1 MENTRISQSKNNSTR
16 ASKHYQD
23 IYERLVSVNEDL
35 LGRGATYDSDLH
47 DLGTEY
53 FGQRFAGVFASD
65 TIPLATNFRYCIVN
79 LDSQDKPGSHWVAIA
94 KDKGKLMV
102 YDSFGRTVTDIL
114 PDLHGAIDVDR
125 DAEQSD
131 QEENCGPRALAW
143 LMMYDLFG
151 PKVAAGI

>member
-1 MENTRISQSKNNSTR
+1 M
-16 ASKHYQD
+16 
-23 IYERLVSVNEDL
+23 SVNEDM
-35 LGRGATYDSDLH
+35 LGRGATYDTDL
-47 DLGTEY
+47 DNLGKWY

-65 TIPLATNFRYCIVN
+65 EIPLATNFRYCIAN
-79 LDSQDKPGSHWVAIA
+79 LDSHNEPGSHWVAIA

-114 PDLHGAIDVDR
+114 PDLPNAMDVDR

-143 LMMYDLFG
+143 LMIYDLYG
-151 PKVAAGI
+151 PTVASSL